1 MCVRFQAQKD
11 TTATARSPRRSHIG
25 ALNTFETRTHPQTPS
40 PLSSATHS
48 ITQITQHC
56 PLLIVLLLNKMSL
69 SLHTR
74 SWIVFHSLH
83 HPTRRGRQRH
93 SQPSLSLSHLAHTA
107 HTKGC
112 NTQITSTTPL
122 LCRLLPPASFTQ
134 PPGLFSHRQ
143 MCSFSLHHSHTHV
156 GSTHTH
162 TQHTHPR
169 KYLQAGAPHSLGKSI
184 ASRIKKR
191 ARDPPPLLPF
201 PHRISL
207 DLRAARLREHRL
219 PRREVAI
226 RRRHLRNLARRPP
239 IRPIRRRDQLLYH
252 RAGREVA
259 RRERAQAVANLIAEV
274 ALVGR
279 HDGRWPR
286 GKGQVGQ
293 HQIHFR

>member
-1 MCVRFQAQKD
+1 MCAFSSTKD

-162 TQHTHPR
+162 TQHTHTPR
-169 KYLQAGAPHSLGKSI
+169 KISASRRATLPWEEHSLKD
-184 ASRIKKR
+184 KKTR
-191 ARDPPPLLPF
+191 PRSPSSPSFSAPYLLRF
-201 PHRISL
+201 TRCS
-207 DLRAARLREHRL
+207 AAR
-219 PRREVAI
+219 A
-226 RRRHLRNLARRPP
+226 PP
-239 IRPIRRRDQLLYH
+239 SS
-252 RAGREVA
+252 
-259 RRERAQAVANLIAEV
+259 
-274 ALVGR
+274 
-279 HDGRWPR
+279 PR
-286 GKGQVGQ
+286 GCHSPPTSPQSGSPTT
-293 HQIHFR
+293 HSSHSAS

>member
-1 MCVRFQAQKD
+1 MNSDVCAFSSTKD

-93 SQPSLSLSHLAHTA
+93 SQLSLSLSLISRTQHTHKGLQHSNHLYY
-107 HTKGC
+107 
-112 NTQITSTTPL
+112 SSL

-156 GSTHTH
+156 GSTHTRSTH
-162 TQHTHPR
+162 TPENICKPARHTP
-169 KYLQAGAPHSLGKSI
+169 LG
-184 ASRIKKR
+184 R
-191 ARDPPPLLPF
+191 A
-201 PHRISL
+201 
-207 DLRAARLREHRL
+207 
-219 PRREVAI
+219 
-226 RRRHLRNLARRPP
+226 
-239 IRPIRRRDQLLYH
+239 
-252 RAGREVA
+252 
-259 RRERAQAVANLIAEV
+259 
-274 ALVGR
+274 
-279 HDGRWPR
+279 
-286 GKGQVGQ
+286 
-293 HQIHFR
+293 

>member
-25 ALNTFETRTHPQTPS
+25 ALNTFETRTHPLSFASPPPHTPS
-40 PLSSATHS
+40 HKSPK
-48 ITQITQHC
+48 HC

-69 SLHTR
+69 SLSTR

-156 GSTHTH
+156 GSTHTRSTH
-162 TQHTHPR
+162 TPENIC
-169 KYLQAGAPHSLGKSI
+169 KP
-184 ASRIKKR
+184 
-191 ARDPPPLLPF
+191 ARDTPLG
-201 PHRISL
+201 
-207 DLRAARLREHRL
+207 RA
-219 PRREVAI
+219 
-226 RRRHLRNLARRPP
+226 
-239 IRPIRRRDQLLYH
+239 
-252 RAGREVA
+252 
-259 RRERAQAVANLIAEV
+259 
-274 ALVGR
+274 
-279 HDGRWPR
+279 
-286 GKGQVGQ
+286 
-293 HQIHFR
+293 

>member
-93 SQPSLSLSHLAHTA
+93 SQPSLSLSLISRTQHTQRVA
-107 HTKGC
+107 TLK
-112 NTQITSTTPL
+112 SPL
-122 LCRLLPPASFTQ
+122 LLLSCAVSFLLPPSHSLLAS
-134 PPGLFSHRQ
+134 
-143 MCSFSLHHSHTHV
+143 SLIAKCVPSLSITLTHTRWFN
-156 GSTHTH
+156 TH

-184 ASRIKKR
+184 ASRIKN
-191 ARDPPPLLPF
+191 APAIPLLSFSPSPYLLGF
-201 PHRISL
+201 TRCS
-207 DLRAARLREHRL
+207 AAR
-219 PRREVAI
+219 A
-226 RRRHLRNLARRPP
+226 PP
-239 IRPIRRRDQLLYH
+239 SS
-252 RAGREVA
+252 
-259 RRERAQAVANLIAEV
+259 
-274 ALVGR
+274 
-279 HDGRWPR
+279 PR
-286 GKGQVGQ
+286 GCHSPPTSPQSGSPTT
-293 HQIHFR
+293 HSSHSAS

>member
-1 MCVRFQAQKD
+1 MMCAFSSTKD

-112 NTQITSTTPL
+112 NTQITSTTL
-122 LCRLLPPASFTQ
+122 LSCAVSFLLPPSHSLLAS
-134 PPGLFSHRQ
+134 
-143 MCSFSLHHSHTHV
+143 SLIAKCVPSLSITLTHTRWFN
-156 GSTHTH
+156 THTH
-162 TQHTHPR
+162 HTHPG

-184 ASRIKKR
+184 ASRIKN
-191 ARDPPPLLPF
+191 APAIPLLSF
-201 PHRISL
+201 L
-207 DLRAARLREHRL
+207 
-219 PRREVAI
+219 
-226 RRRHLRNLARRPP
+226 
-239 IRPIRRRDQLLYH
+239 
-252 RAGREVA
+252 
-259 RRERAQAVANLIAEV
+259 
-274 ALVGR
+274 
-279 HDGRWPR
+279 
-286 GKGQVGQ
+286 
-293 HQIHFR
+293 FRTVSP